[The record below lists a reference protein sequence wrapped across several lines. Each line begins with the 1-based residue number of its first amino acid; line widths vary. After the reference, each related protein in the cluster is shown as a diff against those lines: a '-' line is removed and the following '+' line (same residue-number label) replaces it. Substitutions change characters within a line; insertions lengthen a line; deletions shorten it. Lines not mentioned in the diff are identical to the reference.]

1 MTYVV
6 DIGICSSG
14 EPVTNAL
21 RKIDAAVHGDAVDGG
36 NQADYKEHPISHFCI
51 RKLARHQ

>member
-21 RKIDAAVHGDAVDGG
+21 RKIDAAVHGDAVHGG
-36 NQADYKEHPISHFCI
+36 SCLNKAIYGIS
-51 RKLARHQ
+51 